1 LTRWY
6 QHRFHTVS
14 TLRLMFWAVARV
26 PLFAQP
32 PIAVVTALVFC
43 YMLKRERK
51 AVSRNLRQITGSSGL
66 ALLWKVYRVFYTF
79 SDLMVSYCYVPQA
92 THAQLLSMLMDD
104 EYGAATIAKYLA
116 AGKGLILWTAHLGNP
131 EFASRILEVHGRPV
145 NVARVVED
153 QPAEKM
159 LRDKMVS
166 ERLRV
171 VDLRAGASATIELLQ
186 ALRRNEIVAIQGD
199 RVYNPRHSIDV
210 SFFSKPAAFPLGP
223 FLLSQVSGA
232 PVMPGIVIRQGWL
245 RYRMLGGDPILPGD
259 SGDLEADQRAAL
271 TQAVRFLE
279 AQLSV
284 HYDQWINFFDFWRVN
299 ATD

>member
-1 LTRWY
+1 
-6 QHRFHTVS
+6 
-14 TLRLMFWAVARV
+14 MFWAVARV